1 MVGRC
6 PLCTALRTQ
15 VGRCAISEMGHNRTQ
30 KAPSIMLRTRY
41 QAAHGG
47 NTLSGNR
54 VESRAPSAPAS
65 PLGLIGVCSAA
76 RYLIGRTDMSTMR
89 IMTAVAL
96 AAVFA
101 VSAASA
107 QQPTTQRVAGTL
119 DKVEGNTLY
128 IKSASGPVTLTL
140 ADNALIVARVKAT
153 AADIKAG
160 DYVASGGVPQPDGTQ
175 KAVELRIFPES
186 MRGNGDGHRPGWP
199 GAPNGTM
206 TNGAVGQTVASVD
219 GPVLTVKFKD
229 GGAEKKLIV
238 GPNVPV
244 QRLEVSDRNEL
255 KAGAA
260 VASAAATKQPDGT
273 FTAARIDV
281 GRGDVAP

>member
-1 MVGRC
+1 
-6 PLCTALRTQ
+6 
-15 VGRCAISEMGHNRTQ
+15 
-30 KAPSIMLRTRY
+30 
-41 QAAHGG
+41 
-47 NTLSGNR
+47 
-54 VESRAPSAPAS
+54 
-65 PLGLIGVCSAA
+65 
-76 RYLIGRTDMSTMR
+76 MSTMR
-89 IMTAVAL
+89 IMTAAAL

-101 VSAASA
+101 VFTASA

-128 IKSASGPVTLTL
+128 
-140 ADNALIVARVKAT
+140 
-153 AADIKAG
+153 IKAG

-206 TNGAVGQTVASVD
+206 TNGAVGQTVTSVD

-229 GGAEKKLIV
+229 GALEKKLIV

-281 GRGDVAP
+281 GRGDVVP

>member
-1 MVGRC
+1 MSQR
-6 PLCTALRTQ
+6 
-15 VGRCAISEMGHNRTQ
+15 GHNRTQ

-47 NTLSGNR
+47 YTLQKSQ
-54 VESRAPSAPAS
+54 SRAPSAPAS
-65 PLGLIGVCSAA
+65 PFGPIGVCSAA
-76 RYLIGRTDMSTMR
+76 RYPIGRTDMSTMR
-89 IMTAVAL
+89 IMTAATL

-101 VSAASA
+101 VFTASA

-128 IKSASGPVTLTL
+128 IKAASGPVIVKL
-140 ADNALIVARVKAT
+140 ADNALVVARIKAS

-199 GAPNGTM
+199 GAANGTM
-206 TNGAVGQTVASVD
+206 TNGAVGQTVTSVD
-219 GPVLTVKFKD
+219 GPVLTVKYKD
-229 GGAEKKLIV
+229 GEKKLVI
-238 GPNVPV
+238 GPTVPV
-244 QRLEVSDRNEL
+244 QRLEVADRNEL

-260 VASAAATKQPDGT
+260 VAAAAATKQPD
-273 FTAARIDV
+273 
-281 GRGDVAP
+281 

>member
-1 MVGRC
+1 MEWSGRAPAPPGARC
-6 PLCTALRTQ
+6 WDGASVKRSTAMSNKSIATNL
-15 VGRCAISEMGHNRTQ
+15 GISPPCASS
-30 KAPSIMLRTRY
+30 PSGLTAVSSATRY
-41 QAAHGG
+41 
-47 NTLSGNR
+47 
-54 VESRAPSAPAS
+54 P
-65 PLGLIGVCSAA
+65 
-76 RYLIGRTDMSTMR
+76 IGRTDMSTMR
-89 IMTAVAL
+89 IMTAAAL

-101 VSAASA
+101 VSTTWA
-107 QQPTTQRVAGTL
+107 QQQTQRVAGTI

-128 IKSASGPVTLTL
+128 IKSASGPVSLTL
-140 ADNALIVARVKAT
+140 ADNALVVARIKAS

-206 TNGAVGQTVASVD
+206 TNGAVGQTVTSVD

-229 GGAEKKLIV
+229 GASEKKLIV

-281 GRGDVAP
+281 GRGDVVP